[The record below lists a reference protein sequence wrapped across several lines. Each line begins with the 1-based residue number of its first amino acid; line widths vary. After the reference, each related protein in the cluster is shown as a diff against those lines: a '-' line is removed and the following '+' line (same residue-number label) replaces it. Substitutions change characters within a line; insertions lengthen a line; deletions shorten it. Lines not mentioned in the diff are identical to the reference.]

1 VAKDPHPRGELDWAS
16 ASVKDGELSV
26 DVAGTPNAEWARG
39 LEAIVERLH
48 RPGSGWG
55 EVKVAKATLRVA
67 SVSPGSEADLRH
79 VLDSAVLQVNTNFA
93 PGEEGEAGNDD
104 DGRSPEDREMTD
116 AFRSFST
123 DPDGPE
129 QEEDQPSA

>member
-1 VAKDPHPRGELDWAS
+1 VAKDSHPHGELDWAS
-16 ASVKDGELSV
+16 ASVKNGELSV
-26 DVAGTPNAEWARG
+26 DIAGTTNAEWGRG
-39 LEAIVERLH
+39 LEAIVERLY
-48 RPGSGWG
+48 RSGSGWG
-55 EVKVAKATLRVA
+55 EVKVSKATLRVA

-79 VLDSAVLQVNTNFA
+79 FLHSAVLQVNTNFA
-93 PGEEGEAGNDD
+93 PGKEGEGGDDD
-104 DGRSPEDREMTD
+104 DGGSPEDREMTD

>member
-1 VAKDPHPRGELDWAS
+1 MAKDPHPHGELDWAS

-26 DVAGTPNAEWARG
+26 DVAGTPNAEWTRG
-39 LEAIVERLH
+39 LESIVERLY

-55 EVKVAKATLRVA
+55 EVKLAKATVRVA

-79 VLDSAVLQVNTNFA
+79 FLDSAVLQANTNFA
-93 PGEEGEAGNDD
+93 PGEEDDAGDD
-104 DGRSPEDREMTD
+104 DNGRSEEDREMTD

-123 DPDGPE
+123 DPSAPE

>member
-26 DVAGTPNAEWARG
+26 DVAGTPNAEWTRG
-39 LEAIVERLH
+39 LEAIVERLY

-55 EVKVAKATLRVA
+55 EVAVSKATLRVA

-79 VLDSAVLQVNTNFA
+79 FLDSAVLQVNTNLA
-93 PGEEGEAGNDD
+93 PAEEGESGDD
-104 DGRSPEDREMTD
+104 DNGGSPEDREMTD
-116 AFRSFST
+116 VFRSFST
-123 DPDGPE
+123 DADAPE
-129 QEEDQPSA
+129 QEADQPSA